1 MVGLNRQVLTQ
12 LVQIVAS
19 NMNNYFLVSSAYFLR
34 GKLDYEKI
42 GVVVPTQPRQY
53 DDVSL
58 KGPCWQTSAT
68 AMDHFQ
74 VSRPTLKAMR
84 ERGEVEF
91 IKPGRSYRYN
101 ICL

>member
-1 MVGLNRQVLTQ
+1 VT
-12 LVQIVAS
+12 
-19 NMNNYFLVSSAYFLR
+19 VSPPQKRADQFYERLA
-34 GKLDYEKI
+34 DWIAEKI
-42 GVVVPTQPRQY
+42 GVVVSTQPRQY

-91 IKPGRSYRYN
+91 IKLYTYN
-101 ICL
+101 SEVSRDVFDHRGGFSVLCVQD

>member
-1 MVGLNRQVLTQ
+1 MESKNT
-12 LVQIVAS
+12 IEIHTYS
-19 NMNNYFLVSSAYFLR
+19 DDEFME
-34 GKLDYEKI
+34 KLADRIAEKI
-42 GVVVPTQPRQY
+42 GVVVSTQPRQY
-53 DDVSL
+53 GDVSL